1 MMISLSSCTDKGDDY
16 RNFNF
21 KIENNSGKNIVIIS
35 YNSQNPSEVQRT
47 IIINNN
53 SSFSE
58 SYTSKESD
66 RGYLLEDVLKGDSI
80 IVSYNNNERK
90 EIFTCIDKFGTA
102 IGCSETRNLLSYYN
116 STSTGNNT
124 NTTYNFDSNDY
135 DNAND

>member
-21 KIENNSGKNIVIIS
+21 NIENNSGKNIVIIS